1 MIKFGQHAHV
11 EKAMW
16 FMEANDISLIDNVYR
31 PLSESYFEFF
41 REARQAY
48 KDGALK
54 VSTLDAQILD
64 TDLGEMAEYQGED
77 VPLDCP
83 LVEEV
88 EPELNKPK
96 RGGPKKFYVY
106 VKDPSTG
113 NVKKVTWGDTT
124 GLKAKINNVAARK
137 SFAARHKCDTRNDKT
152 KASYWA
158 CRLPRYAKML
168 GMQVDNP
175 SSWW

>member
-1 MIKFGQHAHV
+1 MLKFDQYIDV

-16 FMEANDISLIDNVYR
+16 FMESRNISLIDNVYR

-41 REARQAY
+41 REARHHY
-48 KDGALK
+48 KNNNLK
-54 VSTLDAQILD
+54 VSELDALILD
-64 TDLGEMAEYQGED
+64 TDLGVMMEYEGKE

-83 LVEEV
+83 LVEET
-88 EPELNKPK
+88 EPELNEPK
-96 RGGPKKFYVY
+96 RGGPKKFYVF

-124 GLKAKINNVAARK
+124 GLKVKINNVAARK
-137 SFAARHKCDTRNDKT
+137 SFAARHKCDIRNDKT
-152 KASYWA
+152 KPSYWA

-175 SSWW
+175 GSWW